1 MKRRAR
7 FTRRQLLEAGM
18 AFGAAGP
25 WTIAR
30 SQPGP
35 DGALDDLVEFRR
47 LVAANRVL
55 ANEGVV
61 DAFGH
66 ASVRHPLF
74 PDRYVMSR
82 SRSPALVEF
91 SDLMEFDRQSG
102 DPLDP
107 RGRRTYGERMIHG
120 AVYEARPEIN
130 AVVHHHAYDVL
141 PFSVTSTPLRPV
153 IHTASVIGADVPVW
167 DIAEN
172 FGATDMLV
180 RTMEMGRDLALTLG
194 RNRCL
199 LMRGHGAVVTG
210 ESLQEAVITA
220 IYLQVNARVL
230 LQAQSVGEP
239 RGLSEEE
246 IALSRGAQLSPLAME
261 RAWEYLC
268 LRAGVDP
275 V

>member
-1 MKRRAR
+1 MTRRAL
-7 FTRRQLLEAGM
+7 FTRRHLLEAGV
-18 AFGAAGP
+18 AIGAAGP
-25 WTIAR
+25 WSIAR
-30 SQPGP
+30 PQSDA
-35 DGALDDLVEFRR
+35 DGTLDDQVEFRR

-66 ASVRHPLF
+66 ASVRHPQF
-74 PDRYVMSR
+74 TDRYVMSR

-91 SDLMEFDRQSG
+91 SDLMEFDQQTG
-102 DPLDP
+102 DPLDA
-107 RGRRTYGERMIHG
+107 RGRRAYGERMIHG

-153 IHTASVIGADVPVW
+153 IHTASVIGAEIPVW

-180 RTMEMGRDLALTLG
+180 RTMEMGRDLARTLG
-194 RNRCL
+194 QNRCL

-210 ESLQEAVITA
+210 ESLQEAVVTA
-220 IYLQVNARVL
+220 IYLQVNARIQ
-230 LQAQSVGEP
+230 LQAQSLGDP
-239 RGLSEEE
+239 RGLSEDE
-246 IALSRGAQLSPLAME
+246 IPLSRGAQLSALAME
-261 RAWEYLC
+261 RVWEYLC